1 MDKRKEKNERNKK
14 IIGFL
19 LLAAVAYVLIT
30 NFDLADWPKLWVKIE
45 GPKETCTEIR
55 APKTMTDTEISQ
67 LKVNDLGF
75 KVVDAENRAELTVQ
89 NTDDETGEVRVLLY
103 CRDGEQQGEEKKSIS
118 AGETAVFTFL
128 DTEDCDLDYIIEPE
142 MMKKR
147 VTKTVYVNDSVCE

>member
-1 MDKRKEKNERNKK
+1 MQQKEKNQKVKK
-14 IIGFL
+14 AIGILLLIAIAYFL
-19 LLAAVAYVLIT
+19 LT
-30 NFDLADWPKLWVKIE
+30 NFDLADWPKFGVKIE
-45 GPKETCTEIR
+45 GPTKTCTEIR

-89 NTDDETGEVRVLLY
+89 NVDNITGEVRVLLY
-103 CRDGEQQGEEKKSIS
+103 CRNGAQQGDDRKSIG
-118 AGETAVFTFL
+118 AGETAVFTFF